1 MEMNT
6 RRMTLPAV
14 PGFSANTILAVSPF
28 EQDKRLIQTM
38 VRAPRTSVLTADG
51 LSEAIPLFRS
61 RKVSLVICE
70 RDLPDGDWRDM
81 LGQMNDLVPSAR
93 LVVAS
98 RLADERLWAEVLN
111 LGGYDVL
118 AKPFSAEEVTHVI
131 ESALQLS
138 MTPAYMEAGQ

>member
-1 MEMNT
+1 
-6 RRMTLPAV
+6 MTLSAV
-14 PGFSANTILAVSPF
+14 PLSSDITILAVSPF
-28 EQDKRLIQTM
+28 EQDKRLIQAT
-38 VRAPRTSVLTADG
+38 VRAARTPVLTAG
-51 LSEAIPLFRS
+51 RLSEAIPLFKH
-61 RKVSLVICE
+61 RKISLVICE

-81 LGQMNDLVPSAR
+81 LGQMNNLMPGAR

-118 AKPFSAEEVTHVI
+118 AKPFSVQEMMHVI

-138 MTPAYMEAGQ
+138 VTQAHAMEASQ

>member
-1 MEMNT
+1 
-6 RRMTLPAV
+6 MTLPAV
-14 PGFSANTILAVSPF
+14 HGSTATTILAVTPF

-38 VRAPRTSVLTADG
+38 VKTPRTAVLTADR
-51 LSEAIPLFRS
+51 LSEAIRLFRR
-61 RKVSLVICE
+61 RKISLVICE

-81 LGQMNDLVPSAR
+81 LSQMSDLLPAAR

-131 ESALQLS
+131 ESALRLPITQ
-138 MTPAYMEAGQ
+138 AYAMEASQ

>member
-1 MEMNT
+1 
-6 RRMTLPAV
+6 MTPPAV
-14 PGFSANTILAVSPF
+14 PGSSATAILAVSPF

-38 VRAPRTSVLTADG
+38 VRGSRTSVLTADR
-51 LSEAIPLFRS
+51 LSEAIPLLR
-61 RKVSLVICE
+61 RRRISLVICE
-70 RDLPDGDWRDM
+70 RDLPDGDWREM
-81 LGQMNDLVPSAR
+81 LGQMNDLVPAAR

>member
-1 MEMNT
+1 
-6 RRMTLPAV
+6 MTPPAV
-14 PGFSANTILAVSPF
+14 PGSSATAILAVSPF

-38 VRAPRTSVLTADG
+38 VRGSRTSVLTADR
-51 LSEAIPLFRS
+51 LSEAIPLLR
-61 RKVSLVICE
+61 RRRISLVICE
-70 RDLPDGDWRDM
+70 RDLPDGDWREM
-81 LGQMNDLVPSAR
+81 LGQMNDLVPAAR

-118 AKPFSAEEVTHVI
+118 AKPFSVQEMMHVI

-138 MTPAYMEAGQ
+138 VTQAHAMEASQ

>member
-1 MEMNT
+1 
-6 RRMTLPAV
+6 MTPPAV
-14 PGFSANTILAVSPF
+14 PGSSATASLAVSPF

-38 VRAPRTSVLTADG
+38 VRGSRTSVLTADR
-51 LSEAIPLFRS
+51 LSEAIPLLR
-61 RKVSLVICE
+61 RRRISLVICE
-70 RDLPDGDWRDM
+70 RDLPDGDWREM
-81 LGQMNDLVPSAR
+81 LGQMNDLVPAAR